1 MKRYNRS
8 GTIMEV
14 VDRLAIF
21 PTFSSYTNVKCR
33 LNCARRGRDL
43 LEKRVDG
50 LLIRFRTILL
60 HLLENKLQLGEV
72 MRNAVFSLAEVNY
85 ATGGINKLVLQTVNK
100 AKIRIRSRQEIIGG
114 IRLWIYEPFC
124 SSADPFELAGL
135 ARGGQQQITKLK
147 KNYGKAIEL
156 LVELASL
163 QYNFQTLDR
172 VIKATSRRVNAL
184 RHIIIPQLE
193 RTLAYIVTELDEYE
207 REEFYRLKKI
217 QQWKM
222 QRRNG
227 KSHKLIRHSN
237 IFDDTDEDLLF

>member
-135 ARGGQQQITKLK
+135 ARGGQQITKLK